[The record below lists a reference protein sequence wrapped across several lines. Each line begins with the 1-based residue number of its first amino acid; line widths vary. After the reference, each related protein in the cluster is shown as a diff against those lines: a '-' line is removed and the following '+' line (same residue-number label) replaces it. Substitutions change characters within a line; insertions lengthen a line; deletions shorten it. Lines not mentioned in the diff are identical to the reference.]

1 MKTKQPSLPTMKS
14 TKNKDKTK
22 KKPVAPAGDTLKSV
36 GHQTGP
42 HAQSS
47 PTRAQWL
54 RLYRAADAFRDL
66 APWEW
71 MDDDRIFGVQC
82 PETGK
87 IHYCCVLG
95 AMKEVFALIAYEGTE
110 GLEGYLKM
118 LSGEVTIGPMIS
130 EYQLCLEASFNDRTY
145 LAPRD
150 LAVIR
155 DLGLKYRGRNAWPL
169 FRHHMPGFFPWHLS
183 AVQAGTLATCL
194 EQAIDVLPRCA
205 ENRQLLTEP
214 DTARHFVRVLEA
226 SSDGEAKWLDKMLA
240 PAPLKQKAPEDIP
253 INEIAIARLRRSPKK
268 KSGDWEIGYA
278 YAPTCIQEHR
288 DERPYMARMLVL
300 VDVQSGFVLSMGLEA
315 PEEHLKEFRE
325 TLISC
330 LEEAQQWPQRFLVNH
345 ENATTLATPIAKALG
360 ITLKQVDELP
370 TFNMIY
376 EDMMESMHR

>member
-54 RLYRAADAFRDL
+54 RLYRAADAFYKL

-278 YAPTCIQEHR
+278 YAPTASRSIVTNAPTWRVCW
-288 DERPYMARMLVL
+288 
-300 VDVQSGFVLSMGLEA
+300 SLSMFKAVLCF
-315 PEEHLKEFRE
+315 PWDWRRQKN
-325 TLISC
+325 TLRNFVKLSFPAWKRPSNGRNASWSITKMPRR
-330 LEEAQQWPQRFLVNH
+330 WPPPLQRPW
-345 ENATTLATPIAKALG
+345 ASP
-360 ITLKQVDELP
+360 
-370 TFNMIY
+370 
-376 EDMMESMHR
+376 